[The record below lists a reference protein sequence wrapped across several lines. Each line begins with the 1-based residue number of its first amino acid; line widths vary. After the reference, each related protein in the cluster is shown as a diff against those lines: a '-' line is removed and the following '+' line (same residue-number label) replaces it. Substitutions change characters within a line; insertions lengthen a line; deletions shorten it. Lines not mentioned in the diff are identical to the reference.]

1 MAKDTNTPTIAGIR
15 PSEKLVLGSNPLE
28 QWKLFKQRWTT
39 YAILTNLDSLDDKIQ
54 VALFLHVIDDD
65 ALRTYNGFVF
75 DTPDDQRKISE
86 VISKFDEFAIG
97 EQNITFERFKFNQL
111 TQSPGEQFET
121 FLSELRQ
128 LAKSCSFCD
137 QCRDSFIRDRI
148 VIGIREPET
157 RQDLLKVRNLTSEK
171 CIDIYRSAEDAST
184 QSRTIQP
191 EVAACNTNQKGK
203 ARYNKKP
210 DQSKQP
216 ARTTTFK
223 SPTGATPHQRS
234 FKRPTRQDY
243 KPPHSNP
250 HGQCGFCRYSEHNRI
265 DCPARRATCSS
276 CQKIGN
282 YHKMCR
288 SKDKTG
294 GVDGVEPGSDWCTAQ
309 DTFLGHV
316 QDASGQE
323 WMAQINVEGRPRS
336 LKLDT
341 GASVTVI
348 GEGTGVNLRN
358 LRKSD
363 TQLRAVGGR
372 QLEVLGFFTG
382 TFSYRGRSIQE
393 KLYVVKGQTSSL
405 LSRNACVKLGLVA
418 RIDNVQANP
427 TPNFETEFPELFQ
440 GLGKLEE
447 TCSIKSKKT
456 AVPLHIFTPRKIDHS
471 YHSGSPTHLY
481 SAQDSPATP
490 TTGQERN

>member
-1 MAKDTNTPTIAGIR
+1 MAKDTKGNTPTIAGIR
-15 PSEKLVLGSNPLE
+15 PPEKLVLGSNPLE

-65 ALRTYNGFVF
+65 ALRTCNGFVF

-137 QCRDSFIRDRI
+137 QCRDSLIRDRI

-157 RQDLLKVRNLTSEK
+157 RQDLLKVRNLTLEK
-171 CIDIYRSAEDAST
+171 CIDICRSAEDAST

-243 KPPHSNP
+243 KPPNSNP
-250 HGQCGFCRYSEHNRI
+250 HGQCGFCGYSAHNRI

-276 CQKIGN
+276 CQKIGH

-294 GVDGVEPGSDWCTAQ
+294 GVDRVEPGSDWCTTQ

-316 QDASGQE
+316 HDASGQE
-323 WMAQINVEGRPRS
+323 WMAQINVDEHPRS
-336 LKLDT
+336 FKLDT
-341 GASVTVI
+341 GVSVTVI
-348 GEGTGVNLRN
+348 GEGKGVNLRN
-358 LRKSD
+358 LRKSG
-363 TQLRAVGGR
+363 TQLRAMEGDNLKFLDFL
-372 QLEVLGFFTG
+372 QVLSVTEAG
-382 TFSYRGRSIQE
+382 
-393 KLYVVKGQTSSL
+393 LY
-405 LSRNACVKLGLVA
+405 
-418 RIDNVQANP
+418 
-427 TPNFETEFPELFQ
+427 
-440 GLGKLEE
+440 
-447 TCSIKSKKT
+447 KKT
-456 AVPLHIFTPRKIDHS
+456 ICSERSDKF
-471 YHSGSPTHLY
+471 PT
-481 SAQDSPATP
+481 Q
-490 TTGQERN
+490 QECMRQARPNS

>member
-1 MAKDTNTPTIAGIR
+1 MAKDTKGNTPTIAGIR
-15 PSEKLVLGSNPLE
+15 PPEKLVLGSNPLE

-39 YAILTNLDSLDDKIQ
+39 HAILTNLDSLDDKIQ

-65 ALRTYNGFVF
+65 ALRTCNGFVF

-137 QCRDSFIRDRI
+137 HCRDSLIRDRI

-157 RQDLLKVRNLTSEK
+157 RQDLLKIRNLTLEK
-171 CIDIYRSAEDAST
+171 CIDICRSAEDAST

-243 KPPHSNP
+243 KPPNSNP
-250 HGQCGFCRYSEHNRI
+250 HGQCGFCGYSAHNRI

-276 CQKIGN
+276 CQKIGH

-294 GVDGVEPGSDWCTAQ
+294 GVDGVEPGSDWCTTQ

-323 WMAQINVEGRPRS
+323 WMAQINVDGRPRS
-336 LKLDT
+336 FKLDT
-341 GASVTVI
+341 GVSVTVI
-348 GEGTGVNLRN
+348 GEGKGVNLRN
-358 LRKSD
+358 LRKSG
-363 TQLRAVGGR
+363 TQLRAMEGDNLKFLDFL
-372 QLEVLGFFTG
+372 QVLSVTEAG
-382 TFSYRGRSIQE
+382 
-393 KLYVVKGQTSSL
+393 LY
-405 LSRNACVKLGLVA
+405 
-418 RIDNVQANP
+418 
-427 TPNFETEFPELFQ
+427 
-440 GLGKLEE
+440 
-447 TCSIKSKKT
+447 KK
-456 AVPLHIFTPRKIDHS
+456 
-471 YHSGSPTHLY
+471 
-481 SAQDSPATP
+481 
-490 TTGQERN
+490 NNM